1 MSAPRRSSGRG
12 ALALAALL
20 LALAAA
26 PAVAQEPTPAPPPD
40 TTTPPAPKR
49 GGNFWMD
56 AGAGYAWLRLTSGQN
71 TLNGQR
77 LGGVVAAHGMAVTI
91 SAGGSVAPNV
101 LLGLEYQ
108 TWSAAGPGPV
118 DQRVRSVLA
127 IVQWYPWAGIGL
139 NVRAGTGIV
148 QGPVEPD
155 TVSAASAQGSGV
167 GFALGI
173 GYDFPVTRHL
183 GLSLQFGTHIAAFGD
198 VTDTRGKVSH
208 DVIGYVTQIGLAV
221 VFR

>member
-1 MSAPRRSSGRG
+1 MNAPRTVRPGRH
-12 ALALAALL
+12 ALALATLL
-20 LALAAA
+20 AALAAA
-26 PAVAQEPTPAPPPD
+26 PAAAQAPAQAPD
-40 TTTPPAPKR
+40 TAPAPKR
-49 GGNFWMD
+49 GGNFWID

-77 LGGVVAAHGMAVTI
+77 LGGVTAAHGMAVTV

-108 TWSAAGPGPV
+108 TWSAAGKNPV

-127 IVQWYPWAGIGL
+127 VVQWYPWAGIGL
-139 NVRAGTGIV
+139 NVRAGTGVV

-155 TVSAASAQGSGV
+155 TVSAASAQGTGV

-173 GYDFPVTRHL
+173 GYDFPMTRHL

>member
-1 MSAPRRSSGRG
+1 MSAPRMRSGRG
-12 ALALAALL
+12 ALARAALL

-26 PAVAQEPTPAPPPD
+26 PAVAQEPAPAPD

-71 TLNGQR
+71 LLNGQR
-77 LGGVVAAHGMAVTI
+77 LGGVTAAHGMAVTI

-101 LLGLEYQ
+101 LLGLQYQ
-108 TWSAAGPGPV
+108 TWSAAGPGPI

-127 IVQWYPWAGIGL
+127 IVQWYPWAGTGL
-139 NVRAGTGIV
+139 YLRAGTGIV

-155 TVSAASAQGSGV
+155 TVSAASAQGTGI

-173 GYDFPVTRHL
+173 GYDFPLTRHL
-183 GLSLQFGTHIAAFGD
+183 GVALQVATHINAFGD
-198 VTDTRGKVSH
+198 VTAGGRISH
-208 DVIGYVTQIGLAV
+208 DVIGYVTRVGFAV